1 MIEVYCNLV
10 TFILTL
16 LTHFQIKPH
25 RCIRLKYQ
33 SCVNWTGKTDI
44 LRCNPNFHNNRRY
57 DHVLVNGKPEDL
69 TVAHLVQLLRCRL
82 PDKSLHD
89 IAVVRML
96 KPSKWVPKT
105 KWAGCRVYD
114 EEKALGFVMAKY
126 LIRGAHMIPVF
137 EASKPSLTF
146 LNDLI
151 DGDMF
156 LRAGN

>member
-1 MIEVYCNLV
+1 
-10 TFILTL
+10 
-16 LTHFQIKPH
+16 
-25 RCIRLKYQ
+25 
-33 SCVNWTGKTDI
+33 NWTEQTDI
-44 LRCNPNFHNNRRY
+44 LRCNPNFHNNPRY
-57 DHVLVNGKPEDL
+57 DHVLVNQNDSDIDL
-69 TVAHLVQLLRCRL
+69 TVAHLVELLRCQL
-82 PDKSLHD
+82 PDESAHD

-105 KWAGCRVYD
+105 KWAGFRVF
-114 EEKALGFVMAKY
+114 EEKKSLDFILAKY

-137 EASKPSLTF
+137 DANKPSLTF

>member
-1 MIEVYCNLV
+1 
-10 TFILTL
+10 
-16 LTHFQIKPH
+16 
-25 RCIRLKYQ
+25 
-33 SCVNWTGKTDI
+33 

-57 DHVLVNGKPEDL
+57 DHVPVNDKPEDL
-69 TVAHLVQLLRCRL
+69 TVAHLVQLPSL
-82 PDKSLHD
+82 PAPGQILHD

-114 EEKALGFVMAKY
+114 EEKALGFVMAK
-126 LIRGAHMIPVF
+126 LLDSGAYDP
-137 EASKPSLTF
+137 PSHPLTF